1 MTGESFID
9 VDFCQ
14 QAKAGQVVA
23 GDVFLSRKIKE
34 EGRIISVLS
43 DGLGS
48 GVKASVLANL
58 TATMALRYTSAFVD
72 VRQSA
77 KTIMDTLP
85 VCEKRKISYSTF
97 TIVDLDE
104 DGKTR
109 VIEHGNPP
117 LVLLRGQTPVP
128 IERASF
134 TLEAWKDRVIH
145 YSEFDTQ
152 LGDRIVYFSDGVS
165 QSGLG
170 RAGLPLGWGQDR
182 VDGFSAAN
190 KSSAENEISSRE
202 LSRRLVAEA
211 ADERRS
217 RGEGRHHLRRDLLS
231 AAAPAAG
238 HHRPAVQQ
246 GARRRTGRTGAN
258 FQRTESHLRRHHGE
272 HRFAPAEP
280 AGHDGADATSF
291 RKFRPPRRWTGVDLV
306 TEGTVT
312 LAKAAEMLERGAAGR
327 CRAQKPRKR
336 SGGADAAKRHRGIRR
351 GHAHQRGASGSER
364 AGGTGF
370 APEHRPQN
378 RLAAGEPLFQRI
390 ARAVHLIF
398 FAAKCASAKSRKLSQ
413 SDGSTS
419 CWPV

>member
-9 VDFCQ
+9 VDFCR

-34 EGRIISVLS
+34 EGRIITVLS

-48 GVKASVLANL
+48 GVKAGVLANL

-117 LVLLRGQTPVP
+117 LLLLRGQTPVP
-128 IERASF
+128 IERASL
-134 TLEAWKDRVIH
+134 TLETWKDRVIY

-152 LGDRIVYFSDGVS
+152 LGDRIVFFSDGVS

-170 RAGLPLGWGQDR
+170 RVGLPLGWGQDR
-182 VDGFSAAN
+182 VTDFLQRQIST
-190 KSSAENEISSRE
+190 ENEISSRE
-202 LSRRLVAEA
+202 LSRKLVAEA
-211 ADERRS
+211 LTNDGRAAKDDITCGAIYYRRPRRLLVITGPPFSKERDGELAELVQTFDGKKAICGGTTAGIVS
-217 RGEGRHHLRRDLLS
+217 RLLGRPVTMNLS
-231 AAAPAAG
+231 QLDPDIPP
-238 HHRPAVQQ
+238 PAVM
-246 GARRRTGRTGAN
+246 
-258 FQRTESHLRRHHGE
+258 E
-272 HRFAPAEP
+272 
-280 AGHDGADATSF
+280 
-291 RKFRPPRRWTGVDLV
+291 GVDLV

-312 LAKAAEMLERGAAGR
+312 LAKVAEILEGGTPLDNLRKNPARDLAGLMLQSDIIQFAVGTRINE
-327 CRAQKPRKR
+327 
-336 SGGADAAKRHRGIRR
+336 
-351 GHAHQRGASGSER
+351 AHQDPNVPVELDLRRNIIRKIASLLESRFLKE
-364 AGGTGF
+364 A
-370 APEHRPQN
+370 
-378 RLAAGEPLFQRI
+378 RLQFI
-390 ARAVHLIF
+390 
-398 FAAKCASAKSRKLSQ
+398 
-413 SDGSTS
+413 
-419 CWPV
+419 

>member
-14 QAKAGQVVA
+14 QAKAGQVVS
-23 GDVFLSRKIKE
+23 GDVFLSRKFKAE
-34 EGRIISVLS
+34 DRIITVLS

-85 VCEKRKISYSTF
+85 ICEKRKISYSTF

-128 IERASF
+128 VQRTGF

-170 RAGLPLGWGQDR
+170 RAGMPLGWGQ
-182 VDGFSAAN
+182 AN
-190 KSSAENEISSRE
+190 VVSFLSEQVGQENEISAHE
-202 LSRRLVAEA
+202 LSRRLVAKA
-211 ADERRS
+211 ATHDGLGPKDDITCGVVYYRHPRRLLIITGPPFCKERDGELAEKVRTFKGRKAICGGTTANIVS
-217 RGEGRHHLRRDLLS
+217 RLLNRPVTMS
-231 AAAPAAG
+231 LAQLTPDIPPAA
-238 HHRPAVQQ
+238 
-246 GARRRTGRTGAN
+246 
-258 FQRTESHLRRHHGE
+258 EME
-272 HRFAPAEP
+272 
-280 AGHDGADATSF
+280 
-291 RKFRPPRRWTGVDLV
+291 GVDLV

-312 LAKAAEMLERGAAGR
+312 LAKVAEILEHGPLADGQRKNPARDLVALMLESDIVEFVVGTR
-327 CRAQKPRKR
+327 
-336 SGGADAAKRHRGIRR
+336 INE
-351 GHAHQRGASGSER
+351 AHQDPNVPVELDLRRNIIRKIASLLETRHLKES
-364 AGGTGF
+364 
-370 APEHRPQN
+370 
-378 RLAAGEPLFQRI
+378 RLQFL
-390 ARAVHLIF
+390 
-398 FAAKCASAKSRKLSQ
+398 
-413 SDGSTS
+413 
-419 CWPV
+419 

>member
-9 VDFCQ
+9 VDFCR

-34 EGRIISVLS
+34 EGRIITVLS

-48 GVKASVLANL
+48 GVKAGVLANL

-128 IERASF
+128 IERASL
-134 TLEAWKDRVIH
+134 TLETWKDRVIH

-152 LGDRIVYFSDGVS
+152 LGDRIVFFSDGVS

-170 RAGLPLGWGQDR
+170 RVGLPLGWGQDR
-182 VDGFSAAN
+182 VTDFLQRQI
-190 KSSAENEISSRE
+190 SAENEISSRE
-202 LSRRLVAEA
+202 LSRNLVAEA
-211 ADERRS
+211 LLNDGRAAKDDITCGAIYYRR
-217 RGEGRHHLRRDLLS
+217 
-231 AAAPAAG
+231 
-238 HHRPAVQQ
+238 
-246 GARRRTGRTGAN
+246 
-258 FQRTESHLRRHHGE
+258 
-272 HRFAPAEP
+272 
-280 AGHDGADATSF
+280 
-291 RKFRPPRRWTGVDLV
+291 PRRLLVITGPPFSKERDGELAELVQTFDGKKAICGGTTAGIVSRLLGRPVKMDLKNLDPEIPPLAVMDGVDLV

-312 LAKAAEMLERGAAGR
+312 LAKVSEILERGNPSEPA
-327 CRAQKPRKR
+327 RKNPATDLVSLMLQSDIVEFVVGTR
-336 SGGADAAKRHRGIRR
+336 INE
-351 GHAHQRGASGSER
+351 AHQDPNIPVELDLRRNIIRKIASLLETRHLKES
-364 AGGTGF
+364 
-370 APEHRPQN
+370 
-378 RLAAGEPLFQRI
+378 RI
-390 ARAVHLIF
+390 RFI
-398 FAAKCASAKSRKLSQ
+398 
-413 SDGSTS
+413 
-419 CWPV
+419 